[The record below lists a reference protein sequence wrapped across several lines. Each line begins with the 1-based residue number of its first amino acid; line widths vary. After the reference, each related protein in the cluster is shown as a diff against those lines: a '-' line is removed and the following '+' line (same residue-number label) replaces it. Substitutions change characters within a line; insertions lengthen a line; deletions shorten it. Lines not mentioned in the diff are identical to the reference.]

1 MSAVRCDFLAAK
13 KKKKEKEKQLLKLIE
28 GSVRPSV
35 RAQRAFFFSS
45 FILFFPL
52 FSRYFLGNQHTCSQ
66 HVCFLPDED
75 IKIIWLGIHKI
86 SEGLKRVQD
95 ITNKKTM
102 QKVLAIIK
110 DVLSTMQFAN
120 HSLQKMPT
128 QNIL

>member
-1 MSAVRCDFLAAK
+1 MRCDFLAAK

-86 SEGLKRVQD
+86 SQGSEKSTRYHKQENYAEGAGHNQRC
-95 ITNKKTM
+95 
-102 QKVLAIIK
+102 
-110 DVLSTMQFAN
+110 S
-120 HSLQKMPT
+120 
-128 QNIL
+128 